1 MNIPQGGIR
10 KGVNNYNIESYNC
23 RKMAVFTRT
32 TKNLILKI
40 DEFFDNIDLGLLVFR
55 EGVKAYLEKDLDAFN
70 RHIQKVELLE
80 SNADKLQRSIENE
93 MITHSIL
100 PQHRSEVSSLID
112 VLDEIIDTI
121 KATLNEFSIELPDIP
136 SSLNHNFISIME
148 ASVSAG
154 EELIP
159 AARAYFKS
167 PYTVREKLLKV
178 YYFESETDKVSRS
191 TTRIIFQ
198 EMKELDL
205 AHKSH
210 LRYIIHHI
218 ENISD
223 NAQKAA
229 DLLSAMAIK
238 IVI

>member
-1 MNIPQGGIR
+1 
-10 KGVNNYNIESYNC
+10 
-23 RKMAVFTRT
+23 MALFTRT

-40 DEFFDNIDLGLLVFR
+40 EEFFDNIELGLLVFR
-55 EGVKAYLEKDLDAFN
+55 EGIRAYLDKDAEAFE
-70 RHIQKVELLE
+70 RHLQKVDSLE
-80 SNADKLQRSIENE
+80 KNADKLQRSIENE

-100 PQHRSEVSSLID
+100 PQHRAEVSTLID
-112 VLDEIIDTI
+112 QLDEIIDAL
-121 KATLNEFSIELPDIP
+121 KSTLNEINIEVPEIP
-136 SSLNHNFISIME
+136 PSLNKDLISLTETSIN
-148 ASVSAG
+148 SA

-159 AARAYFKS
+159 AARAYFKA

-178 YYFESETDKVSRS
+178 YYFESETDKISS
-191 TTRIIFQ
+191 HTKKIIFQ

-205 AHKSH
+205 AHKAH

-223 NAQKAA
+223 LAQKAA

-238 IVI
+238 IMM

>member
-1 MNIPQGGIR
+1 MPL
-10 KGVNNYNIESYNC
+10 
-23 RKMAVFTRT
+23 FTRT

-40 DEFFDNIDLGLLVFR
+40 DEFFDNIDLGLVVFR
-55 EGVKAYLEKDLDAFN
+55 EGIKAYLEKDMEAFS
-70 RHIQKVELLE
+70 RHIAKVDQLE

-93 MITHSIL
+93 MITNSIL
-100 PQHRSEVSSLID
+100 PQQRGEVSSLID
-112 VLDEIIDTI
+112 VLDEIIDTL
-121 KATLNEFSIELPDIP
+121 KSSLNEFMTEIPDIP
-136 SSLNHNFISIME
+136 ASLNHNLISITE

-154 EELIP
+154 EEVIP
-159 AARAYFKS
+159 AARAYFRS

-178 YYFESETDKVSRS
+178 YYYESETDKISRE
-191 TTRIIFQ
+191 TRRIIFH

-210 LRYIIHHI
+210 LRYIINHI
-218 ENISD
+218 EKISD

-229 DLLSAMAIK
+229 DLLSIMAIK

>member
-1 MNIPQGGIR
+1 
-10 KGVNNYNIESYNC
+10 
-23 RKMAVFTRT
+23 MAVFKRT
-32 TKNLILKI
+32 TRDLILKI
-40 DEFFDNIDLGLLVFR
+40 EEFFDNIDLGLLVFK
-55 EGVKAYLEKDLDAFN
+55 EGVKAYLEKDIEAFN
-70 RHIQKVELLE
+70 RHIQKIELLE

-100 PQHRSEVSSLID
+100 PQHRGEVSSLID
-112 VLDEIIDTI
+112 ALDEIIDTI
-121 KATLNEFSIELPDIP
+121 KASLNEFSIEMPDIP
-136 SSLNHNFISIME
+136 ASLNHNFISITE

-178 YYFESETDKVSRS
+178 YYFESETDKVCRN
-191 TTRIIFQ
+191 TTRIIFH
-198 EMKELDL
+198 EMNELDL

-210 LRYIIHHI
+210 LRYIIKHI

-229 DLLSAMAIK
+229 DLLSTMAIK
-238 IVI
+238 IVM